1 MSEFTISHEPSPK
14 QIVEACCVMYAQSGT
29 PRPDGGLL
37 LSPLTREAKDVH
49 ELAEAVAKTKEKTA
63 VKSANILP

>member
-1 MSEFTISHEPSPK
+1 
-14 QIVEACCVMYAQSGT
+14 MYAQSGT
-29 PRPDGGLL
+29 PRPDGGLP
-37 LSPLTREAKDVH
+37 LSPLTREAKDVQ